1 MIQSIDDSCSLM
13 VQDVVA
19 DGNQL
24 WFDGRIFVV
33 FLDKEALGQYC
44 FQFFAVYYLKEFLCQ
59 SLFAIL

>member
-1 MIQSIDDSCSLM
+1 M